1 MPPALVLPQ
10 PIARPL
16 SLSFLHSPGRSCW
29 CPSRLPLHSFP
40 PPLCSP
46 AVAATMRVRPF
57 AAVRPADSA
66 AAGRVACPP
75 YDVVSA
81 SEAIAAAAAA
91 PDTFLRVVLPE
102 CGLPDGGTGAPAAAR
117 HEAAAAALARLTT
130 DGLLVRERTPALYV
144 YELRVADGG
153 GGGDHAQRGLVAT
166 VSVRD
171 YATGVI
177 RVHEDTRAVK
187 EAERAALTDALS
199 AHTGPV
205 FLTHPDGG
213 GVGGTGAD
221 AAGGGGAAPG
231 GVTAA
236 LDAAVAGAGPP
247 LFSFTADDACGPV
260 THTVWRVDGA
270 AADALGGVYAAC
282 VPAAYVADGH
292 HRAASAASVG
302 AARAAVDG
310 APTAADGEVEAAW
323 FLAALFP
330 VSHMRLLPYH
340 RVVRDLPGGTD
351 ADAFLARLSAVCDVA
366 PASADAAAAAAAAPA
381 WYRVTLP
388 AAAAAGGGGGG
399 GGDAGPA
406 AALDCARLQ
415 DTVLGPLL
423 GVTAPRTDPR
433 MEFVGGDAGVP
444 GLVAAVDAADK
455 AAAGVAAGGGAAAS
469 SAVAFAMAPVALD
482 DLLAVSDAGARMP
495 PKSTW
500 FSPKLRSGL
509 FVHPF

>member
-1 MPPALVLPQ
+1 
-10 PIARPL
+10 
-16 SLSFLHSPGRSCW
+16 
-29 CPSRLPLHSFP
+29 
-40 PPLCSP
+40 
-46 AVAATMRVRPF
+46 MRVRPF
-57 AAVRPADSA
+57 AAVRPSDSA
-66 AAGRVACPP
+66 TAGRVACPP

-153 GGGDHAQRGLVAT
+153 GGGGGGHAQRGLVAT

-221 AAGGGGAAPG
+221 AAGGRAAPG

-236 LDAAVAGAGPP
+236 LDAAVASAAPP

-270 AADALGGVYAAC
+270 AADALGRVYAAC

-340 RVVRDLPGGTD
+340 RVVRDLPAGTT
-351 ADAFLARLSAVCDVA
+351 AEAFLARLSAVCDVA

-381 WYRVTLP
+381 VPLLGGVAPAGGGGAPPPLAPRPTVVHMYVRREWYRVTLP
-388 AAAAAGGGGGG
+388 AAAAAAGGGDGGD
-399 GGDAGPA
+399 DAGPA

-444 GLVAAVDAADK
+444 GLVATVDACDK
-455 AAAGVAAGGGAAAS
+455 AAAGLAAGGGAPAS

-509 FVHPF
+509 FVHTF